1 MIKFNKM
8 SIIIADI
15 FADKKIKY
23 LIFKGLDVR
32 KIALGAR
39 SREFKSLRPDH
50 SAKLRVNL
58 TTREFRVLDFFRSVR

>member
-8 SIIIADI
+8 STLIADI

-39 SREFKSLRPDH
+39 CRRFKSCRPDH
-50 SAKLRVNL
+50 
-58 TTREFRVLDFFRSVR
+58 FFTLFQFGKPLIF